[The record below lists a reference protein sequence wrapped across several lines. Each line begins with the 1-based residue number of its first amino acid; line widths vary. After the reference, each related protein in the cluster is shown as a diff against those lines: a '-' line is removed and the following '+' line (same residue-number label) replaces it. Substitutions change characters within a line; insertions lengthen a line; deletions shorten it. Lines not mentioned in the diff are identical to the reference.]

1 MADINNSI
9 KFERVTL
16 WVSTQT
22 YDLHGNAVATGLDA
36 ILDTLNEHLDGE
48 CKVLAYDTDEY
59 QLVPVPVPTDEE
71 E

>member
-22 YDLHGNAVATGLDA
+22 YDLHHNAVATGLDA
-36 ILDTLNEHLDGE
+36 ILDTLNEYLGGA

-59 QLVPVPVPTDEE
+59 QLVPVPVPTDKEA
-71 E
+71 